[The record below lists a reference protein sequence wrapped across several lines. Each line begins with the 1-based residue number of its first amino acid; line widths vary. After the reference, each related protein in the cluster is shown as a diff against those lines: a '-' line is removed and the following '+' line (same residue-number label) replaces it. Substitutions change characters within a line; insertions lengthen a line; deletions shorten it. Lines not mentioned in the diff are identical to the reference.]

1 MCTIRRIFGILIL
14 IWLLILIV
22 KIFFQKVC
30 NQSVW
35 NLTNNKLA
43 WSEPQLRRSVPKKV
57 DFCLIPQK
65 DERNLK
71 SSKLQETRGIR
82 APKNSRMLEKDT
94 ELLRQIVMCLHLLVS
109 LKCRLNQCS
118 SRKEMFSCEINDWF
132 STITLPH

>member
-1 MCTIRRIFGILIL
+1 LV
-14 IWLLILIV
+14 WLLILIV

-109 LKCRLNQCS
+109 LKCRLNQCF
-118 SRKEMFSCEINDWF
+118 RRNEMLSCEINDWF